1 MADNGILGS
10 PLPEFYVVSGDKL
23 WMTTWSHGLVGFGD
37 QKWQFYDPDVDV
49 NWLVQTP
56 DGRLWTESWDLDG
69 IASFDGQKWQLEF
82 NTDNSL
88 LDEPKTNTALVTSTG
103 QILLGTDQG
112 LFQYN
117 PNLNTLS
124 DLVLGKVSVNK
135 ILESRDGSIWV
146 RAEGEKK
153 EKRFYQRNNGK
164 WTTVLAD
171 QGLTTLYQLDNHD
184 LWAGGTNGLFRFNG
198 ESWQLQL
205 GRKINCIYQLADGTM
220 LAGTDSGLWIE
231 QVNEENNL
239 TSAQLG
245 LFIKAIFQDSNG
257 TDATNWGRQLRDW
270 LWQGKTVAALQSCRS
285 LGQQLG
291 LSRPVNKAQTKL
303 GQTSLQSFYLYLR
316 NNLDSMVDYQ
326 TYRRKGYF
334 ISSVWVE
341 KTIDLLIC
349 RRLKLRGQNWSRQGA
364 ENMVTFRQLILND
377 HWKGYWQQQKAS

>member
-153 EKRFYQRNNGK
+153 DF
-164 WTTVLAD
+164 
-171 QGLTTLYQLDNHD
+171 
-184 LWAGGTNGLFRFNG
+184 
-198 ESWQLQL
+198 
-205 GRKINCIYQLADGTM
+205 
-220 LAGTDSGLWIE
+220 
-231 QVNEENNL
+231 
-239 TSAQLG
+239 TSAIMANGQLCWQ
-245 LFIKAIFQDSNG
+245 IKVSQH
-257 TDATNWGRQLRDW
+257 
-270 LWQGKTVAALQSCRS
+270 
-285 LGQQLG
+285 
-291 LSRPVNKAQTKL
+291 
-303 GQTSLQSFYLYLR
+303 
-316 NNLDSMVDYQ
+316 
-326 TYRRKGYF
+326 F
-334 ISSVWVE
+334 IS
-341 KTIDLLIC
+341 
-349 RRLKLRGQNWSRQGA
+349 
-364 ENMVTFRQLILND
+364 
-377 HWKGYWQQQKAS
+377 